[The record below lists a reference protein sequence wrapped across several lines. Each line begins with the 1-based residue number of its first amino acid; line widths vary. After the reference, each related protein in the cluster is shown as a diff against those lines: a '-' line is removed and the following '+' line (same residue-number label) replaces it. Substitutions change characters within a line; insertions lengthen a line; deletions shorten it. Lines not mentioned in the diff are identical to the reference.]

1 MGPVRSGDRL
11 CQTRLIPRSPD
22 GDNNEVDYGCQGHCI
37 AVYFG
42 YGWWGEKIRILM
54 LGLQWLCQCL
64 FPDIVLLPTGTSGKG
79 LLIFL
84 WAHPHFM
91 ESGDDITRVTYRFH
105 HFSNFRRVSPSVSV
119 KSLGLVWIFW
129 LKKYGYWLLLIK
141 LFDCLEII
149 WKINKTH

>member
-1 MGPVRSGDRL
+1 MEFGNECKWIFISE
-11 CQTRLIPRSPD
+11 ISFEME
-22 GDNNEVDYGCQGHCI
+22 NNEVDYGYQGHCI

-42 YGWWGEKIRILM
+42 YGWWGKKLRILM

-129 LKKYGYWLLLIK
+129 FKKYGYWLLFIK

-149 WKINKTH
+149 WKINKTN

>member
-1 MGPVRSGDRL
+1 ME
-11 CQTRLIPRSPD
+11 
-22 GDNNEVDYGCQGHCI
+22 NNEVDYGYQGDCR
-37 AVYFG
+37 AAFFG
-42 YGWWGEKIRILM
+42 YGWSGKKSRILM

-84 WAHPHFM
+84 WAHLHFM

-119 KSLGLVWIFW
+119 KSLGLV
-129 LKKYGYWLLLIK
+129 
-141 LFDCLEII
+141 
-149 WKINKTH
+149 

>member
-1 MGPVRSGDRL
+1 M
-11 CQTRLIPRSPD
+11 
-22 GDNNEVDYGCQGHCI
+22 DYGYQGHCI

-42 YGWWGEKIRILM
+42 YGWSGKKSRILM

-119 KSLGLVWIFW
+119 KSLGLV
-129 LKKYGYWLLLIK
+129 
-141 LFDCLEII
+141 
-149 WKINKTH
+149 